1 MTDNSAYVNFLEVW
15 QQIMMTSTIVTIIL
29 AVVTY
34 IYHKVKVNSIK
45 EYKDKYDYINL
56 YEIRTYKLT
65 FILLGVAMTLY
76 SNGYDDVT
84 AAKSIVWFFVRFF
97 VAGCIGTLI
106 GYVSALVLQYYYPG
120 KMQKKLDK
128 WRYLPRINPKTGN
141 KMKLLSEDEEDVHLD
156 EGMQAEE
163 NVFSIDYDVWI
174 EETTGDTI
182 IERYEGSMEALEC
195 NSCGFRTLKVA
206 REEIVQPATVSKDGE
221 LLKHF
226 ECNYC
231 GSKRTTQHTI
241 AKLTNAT
248 AEAEMVRKQTQI
260 QQQGIV
266 DEKKYIDGIK
276 LQIYESDGASKIYE
290 FHTLRQIK
298 DFLEEYKH

>member
-1 MTDNSAYVNFLEVW
+1 MTDNSTYIDFIETW
-15 QQIMMTSTIVTIIL
+15 HQIMVISSVLTVIL
-29 AVVTY
+29 AVIVY
-34 IYHKVKVNSIK
+34 IYHYMKVANIK
-45 EYKDKYDYINL
+45 DYKGKYDYINNH
-56 YEIRTYKLT
+56 EIKAYKWT
-65 FILLGVAMTLY
+65 FILLGVAMALL
-76 SNGYDDVT
+76 SNSFNDEA
-84 AAKSIVWFFVRFF
+84 AAKSIVWFLVRFF
-97 VAGCIGTLI
+97 IAGCIGTLV
-106 GYVSALVLQYYYPG
+106 GYVSVLVLIFYYPG
-120 KMQKKLDK
+120 KMQKKLDQ

-174 EETTGDTI
+174 EEATGDTI
-182 IERYEGSMEALEC
+182 IERYEGALEALEC

-206 REEIVQPATVSKDGE
+206 REEIVQPATVTRDGE

-226 ECNYC
+226 KCNYC

-241 AKLTNAT
+241 AKLTNAA

-260 QQQGIV
+260 QQQGI
-266 DEKKYIDGIK
+266 DEKSYIEGIK
-276 LQIYESDGASKIYE
+276 LQIHDTDGTSKIYE